1 MPTPYPNQSFNNYP
15 TQPTYPSYPPQT
27 QQPAYPSYPPQNNYF
42 PSQPTYPTAP
52 IQKPYSPEPELSGF
66 NAPYQYNAPNPM
78 HPSPYQPSIVP
89 PPPSYQPSSSS
100 SNLYPT
106 LPNQNMT
113 NNAQQFNQV
122 NQHVNASPYMSF
134 NPTLRPHQPFDP
146 SNDAA
151 RLYKAMKGIG
161 TGLNLIKIKCL
172 IF

>member
-1 MPTPYPNQSFNNYP
+1 MPTPYPNQSYNPYP
-15 TQPTYPSYPPQT
+15 AQPTFPSYPAQP

-42 PSQPTYPTAP
+42 PPQPTYPTAP
-52 IQKPYSPEPELSGF
+52 IQKPYSPELGGF
-66 NAPYQYNAPNPM
+66 NAP
-78 HPSPYQPSIVP
+78 PSPYQPSNVP

-113 NNAQQFNQV
+113 NNAQQFNQA
-122 NQHVNASPYMSF
+122 NLHANLSPYMSF
-134 NPTLRPHQPFDP
+134 NPTLRSHQPFDP

-161 TGLNLIKIKCL
+161 TGLHLNKIKFL
-172 IF
+172 LF

>member
-1 MPTPYPNQSFNNYP
+1 MPSPYPNQSYNPYP
-15 TQPTYPSYPPQT
+15 TQPTYPSYPAQA

-42 PSQPTYPTAP
+42 PTAP
-52 IQKPYSPEPELSGF
+52 IQKPYSPELGGF
-66 NAPYQYNAPNPM
+66 N
-78 HPSPYQPSIVP
+78 VP

-113 NNAQQFNQV
+113 NNAQINQV
-122 NQHVNASPYMSF
+122 NQHASPYMSF
-134 NPTLRPHQPFDP
+134 NPTLRPHQPFEP

-161 TGLNLIKIKCL
+161 TGLNLA
-172 IF
+172 